1 MKYMVLRKI
10 GRSEYTEY
18 LKYARGCTAN
28 RVYPVSI
35 ATGTQDG
42 DIYVDGKGC
51 VLFWHY
57 CGFAY
62 ISGDVSA
69 DVLEEVY
76 RSFLVSD
83 TERRF
88 LLITDSKF
96 VSDYYSGIDM
106 LRVDKRIEYT
116 HSGILEKQPK
126 LDACFVIERITADN
140 IGVIQG
146 RITPSFSWKDR
157 DVFLRNGFGFIAR
170 SKEDGSFAAVAFSS
184 AVSPEEVDIGVETA
198 EAYRHHGLASYLAY
212 KMCEEIMR
220 QGRRPVWAHAETNTG
235 SQKTALCVGFKPI
248 GINTVIHK
256 K

>member
-1 MKYMVLRKI
+1 MNKVDRIRYK
-10 GRSEYTEY
+10 EYIKCANE
-18 LKYARGCTAN
+18 CPAN
-28 RVYPVSI
+28 RVYPLSI

-157 DVFLRNGFGFIAR
+157 DVFLRNGFGFMAR

-198 EAYRHHGLASYLAY
+198 ETHRHHGLASYLAY

-220 QGRRPVWAHAETNTG
+220 QGRRPVWAHAETNKG
-235 SQKTALCVGFKPI
+235 SQKTALSVGFKPCRM
-248 GINTVIHK
+248 NTVIHK
-256 K
+256 KQQI